1 MLDALDFASIDF
13 NLYLDIYPN
22 DKDIIELFSQYV
34 RELDKIKQEYENK
47 FGPLTSNSE
56 ANLSYPWAWDNNPW
70 PWEKI

>member
-1 MLDALDFASIDF
+1 MVVLKE
-13 NLYLDIYPN
+13 NLELHLDIYPN

-56 ANLSYPWAWDNNPW
+56 ANLRYPWAWDNNPW